1 MADHGPLPHDNS
13 NLNVSLRGDEEHTRL
28 CQKAQ
33 STETGKSLV
42 PYQLNLLPAQM
53 GKLKVE
59 ERDDWKQM
67 SLGAEYLLE
76 SKSRSAN
83 VHLSVFFTFQGSE
96 PHILDAQ

>member
-1 MADHGPLPHDNS
+1 MPEGT
-13 NLNVSLRGDEEHTRL
+13 EHRDWKEPCTL
-28 CQKAQ
+28 SAQ
-33 STETGKSLV
+33 PPPCTDGETEGW
-42 PYQLNLLPAQM
+42 
-53 GKLKVE
+53 KVE